1 MRVVITGGSGLIGRR
16 LVAALAGRGDQVVVT
31 SRRPQG
37 VTGLASELA
46 AWDGLSAE
54 ELTPIINGADAVV
67 HLIGE
72 GIADRRWTAARK
84 RQILDSRT
92 RSTAAVVAAFTA
104 ASNRPATL
112 LQGSAV
118 GFYGSRGDEELTED
132 SALGSGFL
140 ADVTRQW
147 EAASAE
153 VEPLGVRRV
162 LLRTGVV
169 LAAEGGALAKMALPF
184 RFFAGGPVGSGRQ
197 WVPWIHIADQVAA
210 MLFLLDSPQ
219 IAGAFNLVA
228 PEPATSRDLAR
239 AIGKALRRPA
249 LMPAPALAM
258 KLVLGE
264 MAELLLMSQR
274 VEPAAL
280 AAAGYSFQFPG
291 IEAATRDLLA

>member
-1 MRVVITGGSGLIGRR
+1 MRVVITGGSGLIGRT
-16 LVAALAGRGDQVVVT
+16 LVAALVGRGDQVVVT
-31 SRRPQG
+31 SRRPRG
-37 VTGLASELA
+37 VAGLTSALA
-46 AWDGLSAE
+46 EWDGLSATA
-54 ELTPIINGADAVV
+54 LTPIIEGADAVV

-92 RSTAAVVAAFTA
+92 RSTAAVAAAFAA
-104 ASNRPATL
+104 ASARPATL
-112 LQGSAV
+112 LHGTAV

-132 SALGSGFL
+132 SVAGSGFL
-140 ADVTRQW
+140 VDVSGQW
-147 EAASAE
+147 EAASE
-153 VEPLGVRRV
+153 QIEPLGVRRV

-184 RFFAGGPVGSGRQ
+184 RFFAGGPVGNGRQ

-210 MLFLLDSPQ
+210 MLFLLDNLQ
-219 IAGAFNLVA
+219 IAGAVNLVA

-249 LMPAPALAM
+249 FMPAPALAM

-274 VEPAAL
+274 VVPAAL
-280 AAAGYSFQFPG
+280 VAAGYSFQFPG
-291 IEAATRDLLA
+291 IEAAARDLLA